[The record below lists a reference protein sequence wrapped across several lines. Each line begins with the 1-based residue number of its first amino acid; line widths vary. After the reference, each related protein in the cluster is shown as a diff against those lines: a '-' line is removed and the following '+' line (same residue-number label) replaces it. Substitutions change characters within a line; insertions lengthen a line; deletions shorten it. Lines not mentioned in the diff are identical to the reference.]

1 MDKKLLSTLLLELE
15 QELLRLGYT
24 EGSMNFYKQR
34 WRKLQD
40 FAQERGELYYTEQLG
55 IDFVLKYFGIT
66 QDEFSKTLSKSQT
79 QELRVIRMVGDY
91 QLHHSILRRYMKHR
105 ELLKEV
111 VFIEASSRFQ
121 KFCEQKE
128 YSKEIGRAHV

>member
-111 VFIEASSRFQ
+111 VFIEASSR
-121 KFCEQKE
+121 
-128 YSKEIGRAHV
+128 